1 MWLVGVGLVLAGL
14 AAGTCG
20 MHLIRKSELKNQ
32 SGHTA
37 EGELC
42 FAAGMFLNLVLGPSL
57 DVSGYAFAPASII
70 SPFTGFNIIA
80 NSLVA
85 PITLGEQVTR
95 CRCIGIVIVFVTATL
110 SVFFNKEMQT
120 EKWTLERAQDVL
132 LQWRVAA
139 YGIVFV
145 SWLAINVRVLARC
158 PHGSVIRGFC
168 LGTISGSL
176 AGNMWCTRL
185 AAVFVKDCFN
195 GSCGITW
202 GNWLPWLIS
211 AGAAFFAITN
221 VPYMQRAMRKY
232 EALFIVTVFQ
242 GSSILTN
249 SLSAVI
255 VLRELD
261 GEPWWKLAGYFLCI
275 GGMIMGMLVLTLGEE
290 DGVKTSHGDSHPS
303 GCLKSS
309 NSKTSVIME
318 FVHAGTKILGTVYYA
333 GAGPRLHS
341 RNTSTGVKAT

>member
-20 MHLIRKSELKNQ
+20 MHLIRKSELKSQ
-32 SGHTA
+32 S
-37 EGELC
+37 GELC
-42 FAAGMFLNLVLGPSL
+42 IAAGMFLNLAIGPAL

-95 CRCIGIVIVFVTATL
+95 CRCIGIGIVFVTATL
-110 SVFFNKEMQT
+110 SVFFNKETQT
-120 EKWTLERAQDVL
+120 QRWTLERAQEVL
-132 LQWRVAA
+132 LQWRVTA

-145 SWLAINVRVLARC
+145 LWLAINVRVLACC
-158 PHGSVIRGFC
+158 PHGSAIRGFC
-168 LGTISGSL
+168 LGAISGSL

-185 AAVFVKDCFN
+185 AAVFLKDCFN
-195 GSCGITW
+195 GSCGKTW

-211 AGAAFFAITN
+211 AGAAFFAIAN
-221 VPYMQRAMRKY
+221 VPYMQRALRKY

-261 GEPWWKLAGYFLCI
+261 GEPWWKLLGYFFCI
-275 GGMIMGMLVLTLGEE
+275 GGMIVGMLVLTFGEE
-290 DGVKTSHGDSHPS
+290 DDAVKTSRGDSHHA
-303 GCLKSS
+303 GLVKSS
-309 NSKTSVIME
+309 DSKSSAIME
-318 FVHAGTKILGTVYYA
+318 FVHVGAKILGTVYYA
-333 GAGPRLHS
+333 GAGRRLHS
-341 RNTSTGVKAT
+341 RNTGTGVKAT